1 MTIEIEVTHQ
11 FDRTSRLCLF
21 VRGVPIDVSSF
32 GHCFRVQWAGG
43 PPSPPS
49 PRVTVCGQNF
59 SQTDFETFMNGNL
72 VIVASYNAKGSSS
85 AKIIQSL
92 IFGMLFNGI
101 NFSDL
106 ASYSISFDNSTSTY
120 TVGNGTASVSFTLYV
135 TEDFTD
141 SSGSTIAAGSP
152 LPTNVFAMDSYVT
165 NVGVNVSVGGSILHP
180 TVSYSYS
187 YDHGPLWALLSS
199 TAVSISGSSGS
210 DLRLSSPSLNTSILG
225 ISVNSQNTYTGTAP
239 YIQDTIKLDMTTTDI
254 SLTDASAQFQA
265 GDFGFSY
272 AGTSYDSAFFGIEQE
287 ITGSMFYMTPGSTGW
302 TWNGM
307 YESTVTNS
315 NLNMTLYQSG
325 TVCKRRRTQPP
336 TIAMGRGRTNRRCH
350 GQSPAHGRRFYFH
363 EWGFI

>member
-1 MTIEIEVTHQ
+1 MNSTGRRD
-11 FDRTSRLCLF
+11 FAFLCA
-21 VRGVPIDVSSF
+21 VSLLMSALSVIVS
-32 GHCFRVQWAGG
+32 GCNGGGG

-199 TAVSISGSSGS
+199 TAVSISGSSVS
-210 DLRLSSPSLNTSILG
+210 DLRLSLPSLNTSILG

-302 TWNGM
+302 TWNGT
-307 YESTVTNS
+307 YQSTVTNS

-325 TVCKRRRTQPP
+325 TVSQAAANTTTYYCDGARTDEIGVATDNLQL
-336 TIAMGRGRTNRRCH
+336 TGGVFIFTN
-350 GQSPAHGRRFYFH
+350 GDSFNYLLD
-363 EWGFI
+363 